1 VTLPG
6 RLASDYCAFYDG
18 TSSKKNKGLDVAGRD
33 ICDASGRNRGII
45 VRDASSVA
53 KA

>member
-1 VTLPG
+1 
-6 RLASDYCAFYDG
+6 LASDYCAFYDG
-18 TSSKKNKGLDVAGRD
+18 TSIKKNKGLDIAGRD
-33 ICDASGRNRGII
+33 ICGACGRNRGIV